1 MANPCTKLSKI
12 QFLPVRPVEKVSLW
26 ESTPGVFFFFLNLT
40 YNNMS
45 LLPDKTKKIQQENFR
60 TYRDLRDWMSNN
72 GFKNKGYVLEE
83 PWRDLFV
90 ERWEKNNLIALSLDL
105 TFLPDFTKIPLLL
118 LQKPYQIDI
127 AQVD

>member
-1 MANPCTKLSKI
+1 
-12 QFLPVRPVEKVSLW
+12 
-26 ESTPGVFFFFLNLT
+26 
-40 YNNMS
+40 MS